1 MSEELSADNGS
12 ALSEEDLKVEQQAEK
27 SSNIVSVL
35 VMISRVSGFFRTS
48 AQAWAIGAL
57 GLASAYT
64 VANNLPNL
72 LYELVMGGMLITSF
86 LPVYMSVK
94 SKSGRSAADDYAS
107 NLTSIVIVLMGV
119 LTLLSL
125 VFAAPIVWTQ
135 SAGASKGFDSD
146 LAVWFFRW
154 FAIEVMLYALSSI
167 LSGILNAERDYFI
180 SNVAPILNNVIIIG
194 GFVIYGVLVRTI
206 NVPWRSALIVLA
218 VANPLGVAVQ
228 TAVQIPALVK
238 HGVRLRFRVDL
249 KDPALKE
256 TLRIGLPT
264 LLIMLIS
271 TPTTAV
277 TSSCALSVTPAGA
290 SISYYARVWYVLPY
304 SIFAIPISVTMFTE
318 LSSSY
323 MRGDIDTFKAYL
335 TNGMRKLFFT
345 LIPMSMFL
353 IVFSKP
359 LIAIFASGSFSAEV
373 ADQTAGYLAALA
385 LALPF
390 YGLTSFLQKACS
402 SMIRMNYFTIA
413 TLVATVIQ
421 IAFCVVLTP
430 VWGLYVVPV
439 SSMFFYGSVD
449 VVTLIHIRREHGS
462 LGLRSV
468 VTSSMRG
475 LLLGAL
481 GSVVGIAV
489 LIALE
494 HALGPCTGVFRGA
507 LYAALG
513 GIPAVVVTFGTACA
527 LGISDAPFFDALFGR
542 FFGKRKQA

>member
-107 NLTSIVIVLMGV
+107 NLTSIVIVLMSV

-125 VFAAPIVWTQ
+125 VFAVPIVWTQ

-154 FAIEVMLYALSSI
+154 FAVEVMLYALSSI

-194 GFVIYGVLVRTI
+194 GFVIYGVLVRTM

-228 TAVQIPALVK
+228 TAVQIPALAK

-494 HALGPCTGVFRGA
+494 HTLGPCMGVFRGA

>member
-1 MSEELSADNGS
+1 MSEELSADNGR

-35 VMISRVSGFFRTS
+35 VMISRVTGFFRTS

-94 SKSGRSAADDYAS
+94 SKSGRRAADDYAS

-154 FAIEVMLYALSSI
+154 FAVEVMLYALSSI

-194 GFVIYGVLVRTI
+194 GFVIYGVLVRTM

>member
-194 GFVIYGVLVRTI
+194 GFVIYGVLVRTM

-542 FFGKRKQA
+542 FFGKRKKA

>member
-1 MSEELSADNGS
+1 MSEELSADNENV
-12 ALSEEDLKVEQQAEK
+12 LSEEDLKVEQQAEK

-35 VMISRVSGFFRTS
+35 VMVSRVTGFFRTS

-94 SKSGRSAADDYAS
+94 SKSGRGAADDYAS
-107 NLTSIVIVLMGV
+107 NLTSIVVVLMGV
-119 LTLLSL
+119 LTVLSL
-125 VFAAPIVWTQ
+125 AFAAPIVWTQ

-154 FAIEVMLYALSSI
+154 FAVEVMLYALSSI

-194 GFVIYGVLVRTI
+194 GFVIYGVLVRTM

-228 TAVQIPALVK
+228 TAVQIPALIK
-238 HGVRLRFRVDL
+238 HGVHLRFRIDF

-359 LIAIFASGSFSAEV
+359 LIAIFASGSFSTEV

-413 TLVATVIQ
+413 TLVATIIQ

-439 SSMFFYGSVD
+439 SSMFFYGAVD

-468 VTSSMRG
+468 VASSLRG

-481 GSVVGIAV
+481 GSVVGATI
-489 LIALE
+489 LIVLE
-494 HALGPCTGVFRGA
+494 HVLGPCAGVFRGA

-542 FFGKRKQA
+542 FFGMRQRA